1 MQIMLSVVKLSFDL
15 KENVEHIIEEIVE
28 TLFKHNTDRN
38 LSQLKLI

>member
-1 MQIMLSVVKLSFDL
+1 MQIMLSVEKLSFDI
-15 KENVEHIIEEIVE
+15 KEIVKHIIEEIVE